1 MFDGRHCIEADY
13 ALLNKETDK
22 IIRIVLTNLESCKTE
37 LNKYLKLVARFD
49 IETSEM
55 LSFKL
60 SSKDMTPDQIVA
72 IINLYI
78 DILKQQ
84 ILVDINE
91 HR

>member
-60 SSKDMTPDQIVA
+60 SSKNMTAEQIVA
-72 IINLYI
+72 TINKYI

-84 ILVDINE
+84 VLVDINE

>member
-22 IIRIVLTNLESCKTE
+22 IIRIVLTNLESSKTE
-37 LNKYLKLVARFD
+37 LKKYLKLVARFD
-49 IETSEM
+49 VETSEM

-72 IINLYI
+72 IINQYI

>member
-1 MFDGRHCIEADY
+1 MFDGMHCIEADY
-13 ALLNKETDK
+13 ALLDKETDK
-22 IIRIVLTNLESCKTE
+22 IIRIVLTNLESSKTE
-37 LNKYLKLVARFD
+37 LKKYLKLVARFD
-49 IETSEM
+49 VETSEM

-72 IINLYI
+72 IINQYI